1 MEECSGEYEID
12 HIQFGML
19 STEDIIKMST
29 VQVTSSKITSSK
41 SMEVGSV
48 YDARLGTCAMTQAQR
63 MNKCVTC
70 NLHLKDCHGHFGYMM
85 LNTPVTNPLCMKH
98 ILNYLKMFCFSCYRL
113 IVTEDQL
120 QMYGILAFSGNQRY
134 LRVLQKIKTSDICN
148 RCTAILRTSDAS
160 FMHQTEPGYTVSSPA
175 PTDLVCVEH
184 QKLRADASPRKINGH
199 RPSHR
204 SQPDEAK
211 LTNGGWGE
219 AEHPTPLHTCENGRR
234 SRQCTLCLLQLMR
247 AMDPHAQGVPAA
259 SMPAAS

>member
-148 RCTAILRTSDAS
+148 RCTAQQPKYSLVIQEQVIYAAPRTTTGS
-160 FMHQTEPGYTVSSPA
+160 V
-175 PTDLVCVEH
+175 PTR
-184 QKLRADASPRKINGH
+184 QWRSPRT
-199 RPSHR
+199 RY
-204 SQPDEAK
+204 
-211 LTNGGWGE
+211 T
-219 AEHPTPLHTCENGRR
+219 
-234 SRQCTLCLLQLMR
+234 
-247 AMDPHAQGVPAA
+247 A
-259 SMPAAS
+259 SSIT